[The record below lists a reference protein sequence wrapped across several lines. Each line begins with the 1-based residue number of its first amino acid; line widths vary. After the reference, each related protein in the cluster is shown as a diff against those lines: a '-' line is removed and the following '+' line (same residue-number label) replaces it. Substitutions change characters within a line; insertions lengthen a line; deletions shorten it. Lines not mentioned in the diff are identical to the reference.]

1 MIDQECAFCDIVTG
15 ASPVST
21 VHEDEELLAIMDIR
35 PVTTGH
41 LLVIPKRHS
50 VGLTDL
56 AEDTGAGMW
65 RVAHRLAGA
74 LRRSTLRCAGVNFFL
89 ADGEAAGQE
98 VWHVHLHVFPRFAG
112 DGFRLSADWRTPSRT
127 DIDAAAASIRAAL

>member
-1 MIDQECAFCDIVTG
+1 MADQDCVFCDIVTG
-15 ASPVST
+15 VGAASKVY
-21 VHEDEELLAIMDIR
+21 EDEELLAVMDIR

-50 VGLTDL
+50 VGLADL

-74 LRRSTLRCAGVNFFL
+74 LRRSTLRCDGVNFFL
-89 ADGEAAGQE
+89 ADGEPAGQE
-98 VWHVHLHVFPRFAG
+98 VWHVHLHVIPRFTG
-112 DGFRLSADWRTPSRT
+112 DGFRISADWRTPPRA
-127 DIDAAAASIRAAL
+127 DIDAAAEAVRAAV